1 MSTFCVKFG
10 YSVLLHTVELVVYA
24 FPYSLPLLVVKL
36 NKKLSPLWKRT
47 EHCLFLV

>member
-1 MSTFCVKFG
+1 MSTACVKFG
-10 YSVLLHTVELVVYA
+10 YSVLLHTVDPVVYA